1 MLGGHNETCTGLLLP
16 NIINES
22 DCKVQQF
29 GLMIQKTLS
38 NKWFILQ
45 HKCLNI

>member
-1 MLGGHNETCTGLLLP
+1 MLGGHNETRTGLLLP

-29 GLMIQKTLS
+29 GLMIKRFNDLFSTTLT
-38 NKWFILQ
+38 
-45 HKCLNI
+45 

>member
-29 GLMIQKTLS
+29 GLMIQKIY
-38 NKWFILQ
+38 FIQ
-45 HKCLNI
+45 HNCLNF